1 MLNKHE
7 HDSDQCN
14 TLGNVWSQPNSDYFK
29 ESASMKKESPI
40 LEKPISSGD
49 PRESQNSRLPSEN
62 RQSKQVRKKGNLLLW
77 LPLGGMLLVVLALL
91 WCLAFHFLG
100 NRAYSSGEYEK
111 AASLFRKDFLLS
123 QAMLWNAEYISAT
136 EKFNQGQ
143 FEQAAE
149 IYSKLGDEAHEDWLN
164 AVTAESERIQR
175 ESSAEAGLE
184 YLGPYAGEERIDRT
198 ISRLQMQM
206 AKEHLEKGQYTEAVS
221 IASGIVYQDEVNL
234 DTFYEKAYYLM
245 GTEAL
250 SQKNYAQAADYLL
263 RCKDTSA
270 RTHGTILKNMQEG
283 AYYEA
288 AQSIMALK
296 ASAQDSDL
304 TDALNAILTS
314 RINEKEGKSLE
325 IRLNQEAAQKVLWNG
340 QDADAFSAEW
350 FSDDEDLF
358 FFEGGEYIGE
368 IQEELNLI
376 PVTSLDAILQ
386 KTAITPAGKVL
397 ILREQYGYPKAE
409 PYYAVDLGTMSSLP
423 ASVYPASLAEV
434 EYLITLF
441 YDYAQTNRGTLVT
454 SFSDG
459 SKTQRPV
466 VVLRLKGQVRVEAL
480 PSNQELYHSP
490 VVQGGASPSAL
501 GGGTDWKCGD
511 PPRIG
516 KYIYTA
522 ITKVMP

>member
-1 MLNKHE
+1 
-7 HDSDQCN
+7 
-14 TLGNVWSQPNSDYFK
+14 
-29 ESASMKKESPI
+29 MKKESPI
-40 LEKPISSGD
+40 LEKPISSSD
-49 PRESQNSRLPSEN
+49 PRKWQNSQLSSEN
-62 RQSKQVRKKGNLLLW
+62 RQGQQICRKVSRLLW

-100 NRAYSSGEYEK
+100 NRAYSNGEYER
-111 AASLFRKDFLLS
+111 AAYLFRKDFLLS
-123 QAMLWNAEYISAT
+123 QTMLWNAEYINAT

-184 YLGPYAGEERIDRT
+184 YLEPYAGEERIDRT

-206 AKEHLEKGQYTEAVS
+206 AKEHLEKGQYTEAIS
-221 IASGIVYQDEVNL
+221 IASGIVYQDEVDL

-250 SQKNYAQAADYLL
+250 SQKNYAQAADYFLQ
-263 RCKDTSA
+263 CKDASA
-270 RTHGTILKNMQEG
+270 RTHGTILKNMEEG
-283 AYYEA
+283 SYYEA

-296 ASAQDSDL
+296 AHAQNSDL

-314 RINEKEGKSLE
+314 RIDETEGKNLE
-325 IRLNQEAAQKVLWNG
+325 IRLNQEAAQKVLWND
-340 QDADAFSAEW
+340 QDTNAFSKER
-350 FSDDEDLF
+350 FSDDGEFL
-358 FFEGGEYIGE
+358 FFEGSKYIGE
-368 IQEELNLI
+368 IQSESNLI
-376 PVTSLDAILQ
+376 PVTSLDALLQ
-386 KTAITPAGKVL
+386 KTAVTPAGKVL

-409 PYYAVDLGTMSSLP
+409 PYYAVDLGEMSRLP
-423 ASVYPASLAEV
+423 ASVYPASLSEV
-434 EYLITLF
+434 EYLITLS
-441 YDYAQTNRGTLVT
+441 YDYTQTNRGTLVI
-454 SFSDG
+454 SYGDG
-459 SKTQRPV
+459 SKTQNPV
-466 VVLRLKGQVRVEAL
+466 VILRLKGQVRVVAL

-490 VVQGGASPSAL
+490 VVQGGTSPYAL
-501 GGGTDWKCGD
+501 GGGADWKCGD